1 MRMEKEV
8 VCIAGLFLIAML
20 ISSPLMTAET
30 LASLKDSLFDI
41 SITIPE
47 NYKKIEAGTELLA
60 SIKLVN
66 LGSAGRIDVLLDYEV
81 MDFNHN
87 TILEKKET
95 VAVETQANFVRT
107 FAIPPNSAPGE
118 YVLHARMIYA
128 DGKEAAADHSFE
140 VIKKANEIDFRKH
153 YLFAAIVIA
162 LAVIIFLGIKSRY
175 FIEKIKLKL
184 KIHGIVKKRII
195 SSSKTGVKS

>member
-1 MRMEKEV
+1 MEKEV
-8 VCIAGLFLIAML
+8 VCIAGLFLIVIL

-66 LGSAGRIDVLLDYEV
+66 LGSAGRIDVFLDCEIKDSSQKT
-81 MDFNHN
+81 M
-87 TILEKKET
+87 LEKKET

-107 FAIPPNSAPGE
+107 FAIPPNSPPGE
-118 YVLHARMIYA
+118 YVLHVKMIYA

-140 VIKKANEIDFRKH
+140 VIKKANETDLRKY

-162 LAVIIFLGIKSRY
+162 LAAIIFLGIKSKY
-175 FIEKIKLKL
+175 FIEKIKLRL
-184 KIHGIVKKRII
+184 KVHSIVKKRMV
-195 SSSKTGVKS
+195 SSNKNGING

>member
-1 MRMEKEV
+1 MEKEV
-8 VCIAGLFLIAML
+8 VCIAGLFLIVIL

-30 LASLKDSLFDI
+30 LASFKDSLFDI
-41 SITIPE
+41 SIAIPE

-66 LGSAGRIDVLLDYEV
+66 LGSAGRIDVFLDYEV

-107 FAIPPNSAPGE
+107 FAIPPNSPPGE

-128 DGKEAAADHSFE
+128 DGKEAAAKHSFE
-140 VIKKANEIDFRKH
+140 VIKKANEADLRKY
-153 YLFAAIVIA
+153 YLFAAIVIT
-162 LAVIIFLGIKSRY
+162 LAAIIFLGMKSRY
-175 FIEKIKLKL
+175 FIEKIRLRL
-184 KIHGIVKKRII
+184 KIHSIVKERMAASNKMN
-195 SSSKTGVKS
+195 TKS